1 MLRSMAELGTEA
13 GYGRWAASY
22 DDGDNPLVRLER
34 ECLAKLRWG
43 NPRAVLDVATG
54 TGRHALA
61 FALEGADVLGLDASL
76 QMLAVAEAKRARHGL
91 SNVRFARASIDAPLP
106 VPVAA
111 FDLAICALALC
122 HVQRLSEAVAFIA
135 AAVRPGGHVVL
146 TDLHPVAVS
155 EGLVTLFEEDG
166 ATHAIQTVTHT
177 LDHYVGALTT
187 SGMEVVAVEER
198 TLGQALGMRP
208 TNLPAGVR
216 ADWESLPFCLVV
228 QGRKL

>member
-1 MLRSMAELGTEA
+1 MDDLGVET

-22 DDGDNPLVRLER
+22 EDGDNPLIRLEHD
-34 ECLAKLRWG
+34 CLAMLRWG
-43 NPRAVLDVATG
+43 APQRVLDVATG

-61 FALEGADVLGLDASL
+61 FGLEGADVLGLDASG

-91 SNVRFARASIDAPLP
+91 SNVRFARAPIDAPLP
-106 VPVAA
+106 VQATA

-166 ATHAIQTVTHT
+166 QTHAIRTVAHT
-177 LDHYVGALTT
+177 LEAYVGALAS

-198 TLGQALGMRP
+198 TLGDGLTTRP
-208 TNLPAGVR
+208 TNLPPGVR

-228 QGRKL
+228 HGRKP